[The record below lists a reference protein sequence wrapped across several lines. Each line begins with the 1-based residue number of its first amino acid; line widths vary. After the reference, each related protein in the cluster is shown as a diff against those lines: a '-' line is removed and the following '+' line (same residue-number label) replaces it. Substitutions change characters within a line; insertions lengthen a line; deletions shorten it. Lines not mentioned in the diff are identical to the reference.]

1 MTDYEAGDIVL
12 VDFGFSEGTGS
23 KKRPALVISTRGYH
37 KSRAEVIVAA
47 ITSSIRRV
55 LAGDTRIQKW
65 KDAGLIHPSL
75 VTGIIRTTKRSVI
88 VRKLGVLSEQDF
100 TNVGKSLR
108 RVLAL

>member
-23 KKRPALVISTRGYH
+23 KKRPALVISTGGYH
-37 KSRAEVIVAA
+37 KSRAEAIVAA
-47 ITSSIRRV
+47 ITSNTKRV

-65 KDAGLIHPSL
+65 EKAGLIHPSL

-100 TNVGKSLR
+100 TNVRKSFG